1 MTTISV
7 SRDCFRRVEN
17 GVSSVC
23 KGAITFET
31 NIITFQYT
39 LSETNIE
46 WIKEEL
52 IHDGW
57 TIDDLTN

>member
-7 SRDCFRRVEN
+7 SRDCFKRIQN
-17 GVSSVC
+17 GVSYVC
-23 KGAITFET
+23 NGAVTFET
-31 NIITFQYT
+31 KIISFPYT

-57 TIDDLTN
+57 TIDDITN